1 MTGTFNYQKDSDNIV
16 TVTMDMNG
24 PVNAMNDEYFTL
36 MAETVDRLEAE
47 RDSIAGVII
56 TSAKSTFFAGGDI
69 KGMLTIQP
77 GDDEVAM
84 FETNLKIKDQL
95 RRIEKLGKP
104 VVAAIN
110 GAALGG
116 GYEICL
122 ACHYRVALD
131 SKAVQVGLPEVSLG
145 LLPGGGGVVRLVSKF
160 GVERAIMPLLEGT
173 RFNAQKALANGFVD
187 ELASDVDDMMAKAK
201 VWISANPTAQNPW
214 DVKGFKIP
222 GGDLRKPAIAQMIQG
237 ANPMIFQKSK
247 GLVPAPIKILDVIAG
262 TLKMDFDTAQLVE
275 TRTFI
280 SLLTEP
286 SAKNLMTFFL
296 QMNQVNGGGSRPK
309 SVPKTKVKKVGILGA
324 GMMGQGIA
332 YVSAMAGIEVV
343 LKDISQDAADKGKAY
358 TDKLLSKRVAKGRMT
373 EEQKLSTLNLITP
386 SAEAEALRGCDLI
399 IEAVFE
405 NVELKHKITKE
416 LEPML
421 AEDGV
426 WGSNTS
432 TLPITLLAEPSLK
445 PENFIG
451 IHFFSPV
458 DRMPLVE
465 IIVGDKT
472 SDETLARAFDYSQ
485 QIKKTPIV
493 VNDSRGFFTSRVFAT
508 YIDEGAL
515 LLEEGVDPVVIENIG
530 KAIGMPVGP
539 LAVQDEVSQQ
549 LAVKATD
556 TNRELD
562 KRNGDNYAADTAAYR
577 LASKMLN
584 EFGRGGR
591 AHGGGYYEYPAD
603 GEKFLW
609 PEIYNWHYNKAV
621 SLPNDD
627 IKDRL
632 LFRQIVESLRCYQ
645 EGVMNNVADA
655 NIGSIMGIGFP
666 PYTGGVLQY
675 VNTYGLKKF
684 ATRLAVLAE
693 KYGERFEPP
702 QVLLDKA
709 EKGELFA

>member
-36 MAETVDRLEAE
+36 MAATVDRLEAE

-131 SKAVQVGLPEVSLG
+131 NKAVQVGLPEVSLG

-201 VWISANPTAQNPW
+201 VWIKANPTAQNPW

-222 GGDLRKPAIAQMIQG
+222 GGDMRKSAIAQMIQG

-262 TLKMDFDTAQLVE
+262 TLRMDFDTAQLVE

-358 TDKLLSKRVAKGRMT
+358 TDKLLSKRVAKGRMS
-373 EEQKLSTLNLITP
+373 EEQKLATLNLITP
-386 SAEAEALRGCDLI
+386 SAEADALRGCDLI

-515 LLEEGVDPVVIENIG
+515 LFEEGVDPVVIENIG

-577 LASKMLN
+577 LASKMLK

-609 PEIYNWHYNKAV
+609 PEIYNWHFNKAV

-627 IKDRL
+627 IRDRL

-684 ATRLAVLAE
+684 ATRLAELAA
-693 KYGERFEPP
+693 KYGERFDPP

>member
-1 MTGTFNYQKDSDNIV
+1 MTGTFDYQKDSDNIV
-16 TVTMDMNG
+16 TVTMDMSG
-24 PVNAMNDEYFTL
+24 PVNAMNDEYLNL
-36 MAETVDRLEAE
+36 MGATVDRLEAE

-56 TSAKSTFFAGGDI
+56 SSAKSTFFAGGDI
-69 KGMLTIQP
+69 KSMLTIEA
-77 GDDEVAM
+77 GDDERIM
-84 FETNLKIKDQL
+84 FETNLSIKSQL
-95 RRIEKLGKP
+95 RRLEKLGKP

-131 SKAVQVGLPEVSLG
+131 SKTVQLGLPEVSLG

-173 RFNAQKALANGFVD
+173 RFNAQKALGNGFVD

-201 VWISANPTAQNPW
+201 LWIKANPEAQNPW
-214 DVKGFKIP
+214 DIKGFKIP
-222 GGDLRKPAIAQMIQG
+222 GGDLRKPAISQMIQG
-237 ANPMIFQKSK
+237 ANPMIFQKSR
-247 GLVPAPIKILDVIAG
+247 GLVPAPIKILDVIAS
-262 TLKMDFDTAQLVE
+262 TLRLDFDTAQLVE

-286 SAKNLMTFFL
+286 SAKNLMSFFL

-309 SVPKTKVKKVGILGA
+309 AVPKSKIKKVGILGA

-358 TDKLLSKRVAKGRMT
+358 TDKLLSKRVVKGRMS
-373 EEQKLSTLNLITP
+373 EEQKLAVLNLITA
-386 SAEAEALRGCDLI
+386 SAQADALRGCDLI

-405 NVELKHKITKE
+405 NVDLKHKITQE

-421 AEDGV
+421 AENGV

-432 TLPITLLAEPSLK
+432 TLPITLLAEPSIK

-458 DRMPLVE
+458 DKMPLVE

-515 LLEEGVDPVVIENIG
+515 LFEEGVDPVVIENLG

-549 LAVKATD
+549 LAVKAIE

-562 KRNGDNYAADTAAYR
+562 KRIGDNYAVDTASYR
-577 LASKMLN
+577 LAKRMID
-584 EFGRGGR
+584 EFGRAGR
-591 AHGGGYYEYPAD
+591 FHGGGYYEYPTD

-609 PEIYNWHYNKAV
+609 PEVYNWHYNKAV
-621 SLPNDD
+621 SLPSDD

-666 PYTGGVLQY
+666 PHTGGVLQFI
-675 VNTYGLKKF
+675 NTYGLKKF

>member
-275 TRTFI
+275 TRAFI

-577 LASKMLN
+577 LASKMLK

>member
-201 VWISANPTAQNPW
+201 VWVSANPTAQNPW

>member
-405 NVELKHKITKE
+405 NVELKHNITKE

>member
-47 RDSIAGVII
+47 RDSIAGVIL

-386 SAEAEALRGCDLI
+386 SAEADALRGCDLI

>member
-201 VWISANPTAQNPW
+201 VWIGANPTAQNPW

>member
-577 LASKMLN
+577 LASKMLK

>member
-24 PVNAMNDEYFTL
+24 PVNAMNDEYLTL

-187 ELASDVDDMMAKAK
+187 ELASDIDDMMAKAK

>member
-56 TSAKSTFFAGGDI
+56 ASAKSTFFAGGDI
-69 KGMLTIQP
+69 KSMLTIQP

-187 ELASDVDDMMAKAK
+187 ELASDVDDMIAKAK
-201 VWISANPTAQNPW
+201 VWIKANPTAQNPW

-222 GGDLRKPAIAQMIQG
+222 GGDMRKPAIAQMIQG

-358 TDKLLSKRVAKGRMT
+358 TDKLLSKRVAKGRMS
-373 EEQKLSTLNLITP
+373 EEQKLATLNLITP
-386 SAEAEALRGCDLI
+386 SAEADALRGCDLI

-432 TLPITLLAEPSLK
+432 TLPITLLAEPSLN

-515 LLEEGVDPVVIENIG
+515 LFEEGVDPVVIENIG

-577 LASKMLN
+577 LASKMLK

-684 ATRLAVLAE
+684 ATRLAELAT

>member
-187 ELASDVDDMMAKAK
+187 ELASDIDDMMAKAK
-201 VWISANPTAQNPW
+201 VWIGANPTAQNPW

>member
-201 VWISANPTAQNPW
+201 VWVSANPTAQNPW

-577 LASKMLN
+577 LASKMLK

>member
-1 MTGTFNYQKDSDNIV
+1 MTGTFSYQKDSDNIV
-16 TVTMDMNG
+16 TVTMDMAG
-24 PVNAMNDEYFTL
+24 PVNAMNDEYLKL
-36 MAETVDRLEAE
+36 MGETVDRLEAE
-47 RDSIAGVII
+47 GDSIAGVII
-56 TSAKSTFFAGGDI
+56 SSAKSSFFAGGDI
-69 KGMLTIQP
+69 KGMLTIEP
-77 GDDEVAM
+77 GDDERAM
-84 FETNLKIKDQL
+84 FETNLSIKAQL
-95 RRIEKLGKP
+95 RRLEKLGKP

-122 ACHYRVALD
+122 ACHYRVAID

-145 LLPGGGGVVRLVSKF
+145 LLPGGGGVVRMVSKF
-160 GVERAIMPLLEGT
+160 GVERSIMPLLEGT
-173 RFNAQKALANGFVD
+173 RFNAQKALANGFID
-187 ELASDVDDMMAKAK
+187 ELASDVNEMMVKAKA
-201 VWISANPTAQNPW
+201 WIKANPEARNPW

-222 GGDLRKPAIAQMIQG
+222 GGDLRKPAISQMIQG

-247 GLVPAPIKILDVIAG
+247 GLVPAPIKILDVIAS
-262 TLKMDFDTAQLVE
+262 TLRLDFDTAQLVE

-309 SVPKTKVKKVGILGA
+309 AIAKSKVKKVGILGA

-332 YVSAMAGIEVV
+332 YASAMAGIEVV

-358 TDKLLSKRVAKGRMT
+358 TEKLLSKRVAKGRMS
-373 EEQKLSTLNLITP
+373 EEQKAAVLNLITAAVD
-386 SAEAEALRGCDLI
+386 AEDLRGCDLI

-405 NVELKHKITKE
+405 NVDLKHDITKE

-421 AEDGV
+421 AENGV

-458 DRMPLVE
+458 DKMPLVE

-515 LLEEGVDPVVIENIG
+515 LLEEGVDPVVIENLG

-549 LAVKATD
+549 LAVKAIE

-562 KRNGDNYAADTAAYR
+562 KRIGDNYAVDTASYR
-577 LASKMLN
+577 LAKKMID
-584 EFGRGGR
+584 EYGR
-591 AHGGGYYEYPAD
+591 AGRFHGGGYYEYPAS

-666 PYTGGVLQY
+666 PHTGGVLQFI
-675 VNTYGLKKF
+675 NTYGLKKF
-684 ATRLAVLAE
+684 ATRLAELSAR
-693 KYGERFEPP
+693 YGERFEPP
-702 QVLLDKA
+702 QILLDKA

>member
-343 LKDISQDAADKGKAY
+343 LKDISQDAADKGKTY

-386 SAEAEALRGCDLI
+386 SAEADALRGCDLI